1 MLRWK
6 CVHTRSGKIRNEDIR
21 DNMREAGSVTEM
33 VQACEEEEMCRTSV
47 RRCERLALVGL
58 RRERGR
64 P

>member
-1 MLRWK
+1 M
-6 CVHTRSGKIRNEDIR
+6 
-21 DNMREAGSVTEM
+21 TEM
-33 VQACEEEEMCRTSV
+33 VQACEEEEMCRFPV

>member
-1 MLRWK
+1 M
-6 CVHTRSGKIRNEDIR
+6 
-21 DNMREAGSVTEM
+21 TEM

-58 RRERGR
+58 RRDRGR